1 MIQFCVCILSCL
13 NGASFICFIL
23 LLSGSVIK
31 ALGWLYFITLSLSYD
46 MFNSL
51 LVLAEIL

>member
-13 NGASFICFIL
+13 NIASFICFIL

-51 LVLAEIL
+51 LVLAKIL